1 MKIGITMKKRCK
13 LPIAMVAIYIFLI
26 SSIAFLFTGMLIVWV
41 VNDYKLPDGFN
52 INDFYYV
59 AWMGMI
65 GSFCLTMILTL
76 LEYVRRTR
84 N

>member
-1 MKIGITMKKRCK
+1 MKIGITMQKRCK

-59 AWMGMI
+59 VWMGMI

-76 LEYVRRTR
+76 LEYIRRTR

>member
-1 MKIGITMKKRCK
+1 MKKRCK
-13 LPIAMVAIYIFLI
+13 LPIAMVSIYIYIFLI
-26 SSIAFLFTGMLIVWV
+26 SSIAFLFTGMLIVLV

-52 INDFYYV
+52 INDFYYI
-59 AWMGMI
+59 AWVGMI

-76 LEYVRRTR
+76 LEYIRRTR